1 MKKNISAIILMI
13 ALAVCGCDSYLDR
26 QPDDQLTSKNI
37 FDKKTT
43 TLQYLVNVYTYIPS
57 EWSPEGYGSTSGI
70 AITASDEAS
79 CVYTG
84 SRFFALLNHNQLSPV
99 KPRRLPSCGLQTF
112 VSGNKR
118 GDIFHVQGPGL
129 PSAHG

>member
-84 SRFFALLNHNQLSPV
+84 SRFFALLNHNQVSPLS
-99 KPRRLPSCGLQTF
+99 
-112 VSGNKR
+112 N
-118 GDIFHVQGPGL
+118 
-129 PSAHG
+129 HGGYRHAVY

>member
-57 EWSPEGYGSTSGI
+57 EWSPEGYGSIRHRDHCQRRGFLRLHRLTFL
-70 AITASDEAS
+70 
-79 CVYTG
+79 
-84 SRFFALLNHNQLSPV
+84 RFAEP
-99 KPRRLPSCGLQTF
+99 
-112 VSGNKR
+112 
-118 GDIFHVQGPGL
+118 
-129 PSAHG
+129 

>member
-79 CVYTG
+79 CAYTC
-84 SRFFALLNHNQLSPV
+84 LLYTSPS
-99 KPRRLPSCGLQTF
+99 PR
-112 VSGNKR
+112 
-118 GDIFHVQGPGL
+118 D
-129 PSAHG
+129 